1 MTTLIYTHRT
11 RSFVRSAAFLLVVAG
26 TGYVAGTLFNNTT
39 SPHDGS
45 AAFAAPVQAAESK
58 PRQVLPPSGAFA
70 PGDVDWGRSD
80 VDRTE
85 APRECDATRGVTTAC
100 VFLD

>member
-1 MTTLIYTHRT
+1 MTTLIYTHRVKPL
-11 RSFVRSAAFLLVVAG
+11 VRSTASLLAVVG
-26 TGYVAGTLFNNTT
+26 VGYLAVALFNNTT
-39 SPHDGS
+39 SPRDGS

-58 PRQVLPPSGAFA
+58 PREVPPANSAFA
-70 PGDVDWGRSD
+70 PGNVDWGRSD

-85 APRECDATRGVTTAC
+85 SPRECDATRGMTTAC